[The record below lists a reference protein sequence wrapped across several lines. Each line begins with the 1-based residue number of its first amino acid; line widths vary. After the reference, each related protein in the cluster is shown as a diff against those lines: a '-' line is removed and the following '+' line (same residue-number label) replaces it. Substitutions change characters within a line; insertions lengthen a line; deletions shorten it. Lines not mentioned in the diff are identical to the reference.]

1 MITALII
8 IVVVLSLMVG
18 YGIYYN
24 RIISQRNEQLRRILT
39 ALDDY
44 RANADCENHVPE
56 KQKKAAANDDDQNFF
71 VKMDTRINKEKPYT
85 DPDFDQMALIKF
97 MGVSNE
103 TFCKL
108 VPRYTDPIRTLEY
121 INSLRAEYAAKLLVE
136 HPDYSV
142 EEINSQCG
150 FRDAAALN
158 KAFKF
163 SFGITPS
170 DFMSGMT
177 QMFKKGALV
186 IAIVCG
192 AMNMQAETLRGTVK
206 DAITGEPLI
215 GATVKIA
222 ELNNA
227 AAVADM
233 DGNFIINIS
242 TGGRYT
248 IETNYIGYEPSVM
261 KEIMISGAK
270 EVVVEIALR
279 ENSTE
284 LKEVVVKPRVNKEAT
299 VNPNVLTGGVML
311 SMEEASRF
319 AGGYNDPARLVMSFA
334 GVSGDAG
341 GSGLSIHGNAPER
354 MQYRI
359 EGVEVFTPNHYN
371 DMWNAGYGLVSGLNS
386 NVIGNS
392 DFFTS
397 TFNANYNNAL
407 SGVFDVKMR
416 SGNNS
421 KHENILQIGTVSE
434 ELTLEGP
441 ISRKNNSSYIVNYRY
456 GFTSLVDK
464 LGLVDTEGSHMGFQD
479 FSVKFN
485 FPTKRAGTFSIFG
498 LGLFDTNHDD
508 PLKIEDVH
516 SVYDVSNN
524 DSKLTQI
531 LAGAS
536 HKIYFGNK
544 WTWRTTVAYNMQHL
558 KSDMYYYKV
567 IRNNDKLAYEEP
579 KTGYPFSQQQ
589 MNEDRLVFNT
599 ELSKQVTSKWLT
611 QFGGEYSHRF
621 FDLYYKAHD
630 QLYDTVNNMTEYARM
645 KDNTGLANLFWQNL
659 FTLSDK
665 FSMSVGVAGNYF
677 LLSKDFS
684 VEPRVSFKWDPNE
697 KNSISIGYGLHSMVE
712 KLDTYFYCD
721 AAGNTPNKDLGL
733 SKAHHVHAT
742 YTHKF
747 NSNLTLRLNAYY
759 EYGFNTPVGIN
770 GSTYCVTNRY
780 YNYTDE
786 PLVSKG
792 NTRNY
797 GGDIT
802 LEHYMTRGFFGQV
815 NFSLYK
821 AEYRGEDKVW
831 HNQLYD
837 RGFMFK
843 ILGGKE
849 WMIGKNVL
857 NVSAKYSIQ
866 GGLRY
871 SPIDLNAM
879 RADAAK
885 GIIYDSPIYKDGEVF
900 TNRFDPTGVV
910 DLTVSYKI
918 NKRKVSHTIAFEG
931 LNVLGA
937 KVPQYQRYDLGTN
950 DVRIDDGGI
959 SFPNIFYRLDF

>member
-1 MITALII
+1 MNHW
-8 IVVVLSLMVG
+8 M
-18 YGIYYN
+18 
-24 RIISQRNEQLRRILT
+24 LT
-39 ALDDY
+39 AVL
-44 RANADCENHVPE
+44 
-56 KQKKAAANDDDQNFF
+56 
-71 VKMDTRINKEKPYT
+71 
-85 DPDFDQMALIKF
+85 
-97 MGVSNE
+97 
-103 TFCKL
+103 
-108 VPRYTDPIRTLEY
+108 
-121 INSLRAEYAAKLLVE
+121 
-136 HPDYSV
+136 
-142 EEINSQCG
+142 
-150 FRDAAALN
+150 
-158 KAFKF
+158 
-163 SFGITPS
+163 
-170 DFMSGMT
+170 
-177 QMFKKGALV
+177 
-186 IAIVCG
+186 VCG
-192 AMNMQAETLRGTVK
+192 AVNTQAETLRGTVK

-222 ELNNA
+222 ELENA
-227 AAVADM
+227 AAVADI
-233 DGNFIINIS
+233 DGNFLINIS
-242 TGGRYT
+242 KGGRYT
-248 IETNYIGYEPSVM
+248 VEANYIGYEPSVM

-270 EVVVEIALR
+270 EVVLDIALR

-284 LKEVVVKPRVNKEAT
+284 LTEVVIKPRVNKEAT
-299 VNPNVLTGGVML
+299 VNPTVLTGGVML

-464 LGLVDTEGSHMGFQD
+464 LGLVDTDGSHMGFQD
-479 FSVKFN
+479 FSVKLN
-485 FPTKRAGTFSIFG
+485 FPTKHAGTFSVFG
-498 LGLFDTNHDD
+498 LGLFDTNYDD
-508 PLKIEDVH
+508 PMKLEDLH
-516 SVYDVSNN
+516 SVYDASDN
-524 DSKLTQI
+524 DAKLTQI
-531 LAGAS
+531 LAGVS

-544 WTWRTTVAYNMQHL
+544 WTWRTTMAYNMQHL
-558 KSDMYYYKV
+558 KSDMFYYGIARDDNDV
-567 IRNNDKLAYEEP
+567 IKTPLAYEDPANPES
-579 KTGYPFSQQQ
+579 KKYAFSQQQ

-611 QFGGEYSHRF
+611 QFGGEYSQRF
-621 FDLYYKAHD
+621 FNLYYKSHD
-630 QLYDTVNNMTEYARM
+630 RLFDTVNPMTEYSRM
-645 KDNTGLANLFWQNL
+645 KDNTGLANVFWQNL
-659 FTLSDK
+659 LTLSDK
-665 FSMSVGVAGNYF
+665 FSLSLGVAGNYF

-684 VEPRVSFKWDPNE
+684 VEPRVSMKWDPDE
-697 KNSISIGYGLHSMVE
+697 SNSFSIGYGLHSMIE
-712 KLDTYFYCD
+712 KLDTYFYRD

-733 SKAHHVHAT
+733 SKAHHLHAT
-742 YTHKF
+742 YIHKF
-747 NSNLTLRLNAYY
+747 NSNLALRLNAYY

-786 PLVSKG
+786 PLVGEG

-797 GGDIT
+797 GGDVT

-821 AEYRGEDKVW
+821 AEYRGQDKVW

-871 SPIDLNAM
+871 SPVDVEAM
-879 RADAAK
+879 RERVNMGVID
-885 GIIYDSPIYKDGEVF
+885 DSPIYKDGEVF
-900 TNRFDPTGVV
+900 TERFDPTGVL

-918 NKRKVSHTIAFEG
+918 NRRKVSHTFAFEG
-931 LNVLGA
+931 LNVLGS
-937 KVPQYQRYDLGTN
+937 KVPQIQRFDLGTR